1 MTIQYLDS
9 QRLTGVASDT
19 KPTTLSDHSIFIETD
34 TGKRFIFDG
43 GRWKRTSV
51 FDSLN
56 ESFTHDK
63 QRFVEYFS
71 GKQHPSYWTLTQIV
85 ATCTATIS
93 NSVDGG
99 MLFQTDSGSGSPSA
113 CLTFN
118 NKRQYNPSGFRFISI
133 CQKNDDNLGIKGGIG
148 NDKVVNPS
156 HHALMIEGSL
166 ASYKTL
172 ATKDGS
178 TGTETASTIPLSQAA
193 FVYDIEGTSSNVTL
207 GINGSLEVTKTTNR
221 PTAACQPFLYIQS
234 RSTAA
239 VKDYNIRYVEC
250 FNT

>member
-9 QRLTGVASDT
+9 RRLTGLSSDT
-19 KPTTLSDHSIFIETD
+19 KPTTLSDNSIFIETD
-34 TGKRFIFDG
+34 TGGRYIFDG
-43 GRWKRTSV
+43 DRWKPTSK
-51 FDSLN
+51 FDSLSD
-56 ESFTHDK
+56 SFTFNK
-63 QRFVEYFS
+63 QHFVEWFA
-71 GKQHPSYWTLTQIV
+71 GKELGHYWTLTQIV

-118 NKRQYNPSGFRFISI
+118 NKRQYNPVGFRFISI
-133 CQKNDDNLGIKGGIG
+133 CQKNDDLLGIKGGIG

-156 HHALMIEGSL
+156 HYAFMMEGSFV
-166 ASYKTL
+166 SYKSL
-172 ATKDGS
+172 ETKDGS
-178 TGTETASTIPLSQAA
+178 TASLIASSIPLSQDA

-207 GINGSLEVTKTTNR
+207 GINGSLGVTKTTNR

-234 RSTAA
+234 RTSAA

-250 FNT
+250 YNT

>member
-1 MTIQYLDS
+1 M
-9 QRLTGVASDT
+9 
-19 KPTTLSDHSIFIETD
+19 
-34 TGKRFIFDG
+34 
-43 GRWKRTSV
+43 
-51 FDSLN
+51 
-56 ESFTHDK
+56 
-63 QRFVEYFS
+63 
-71 GKQHPSYWTLTQIV
+71 TQIV

-118 NKRQYNPSGFRFISI
+118 NKRQYNPVGFRFISI
-133 CQKNDDNLGIKGGIG
+133 CQKNDDLLGIKGGIG

-156 HHALMIEGSL
+156 HYAFMMEGSFV
-166 ASYKTL
+166 SYKSL
-172 ATKDGS
+172 ETKDGS
-178 TGTETASTIPLSQAA
+178 TASLIASSIPLSQDA

-207 GINGSLEVTKTTNR
+207 GINGSLGVTKTTNR

-234 RSTAA
+234 RTSAA

-250 FNT
+250 YNT

>member
-1 MTIQYLDS
+1 MLNLLNVGFVGSAGSSSNEYES
-9 QRLTGVASDT
+9 MYESRSELTTVQNQ
-19 KPTTLSDHSIFIETD
+19 H
-34 TGKRFIFDG
+34 
-43 GRWKRTSV
+43 
-51 FDSLN
+51 
-56 ESFTHDK
+56 
-63 QRFVEYFS
+63 FVEWFS
-71 GKQHPSYWTLTQIV
+71 GKELGHYWTLTQIV

-93 NSVDGG
+93 DSVDGG

-118 NKRQYNPSGFRFISI
+118 NKRQYNPAGFRFISI

-156 HHALMIEGSL
+156 HYAFMMEGSFV
-166 ASYKTL
+166 SYKSL
-172 ATKDGS
+172 ETKDGS
-178 TGTETASTIPLSQAA
+178 TASLTASSIALSQNA
-193 FVYDIEGTSSNVTL
+193 FTYDIEGTSSNVKL
-207 GINGSLEVTKTTNR
+207 GINGNLEVTKTTNR

>member
-9 QRLTGVASDT
+9 KRLTGLSSDT
-19 KPTTLSDHSIFIETD
+19 KPTTLSDNSIFIETD
-34 TGKRFIFDG
+34 TGGRYIFDG
-43 GRWKRTSV
+43 DRWKPTSK
-51 FDSLN
+51 FDSLSD
-56 ESFTHDK
+56 SFSSKK
-63 QRFVEYFS
+63 QHFVEWFS
-71 GKQHPSYWTLTQIV
+71 GKSLPSYWTLTQIV

-118 NKRQYNPSGFRFISI
+118 NNRQYNPTGFRFISI
-133 CQKNDDNLGIKGGIG
+133 CQKNDNNLGIKGGIG

-156 HHALMIEGSL
+156 HHALMIEGTL

-172 ATKDGS
+172 ATKDGT
-178 TGTETASTIPLSQAA
+178 TGTETASTIPLSQDA

-207 GINGSLEVTKTTNR
+207 GINGSLGVTKTTNR

-234 RSTAA
+234 RTSAA
-239 VKDYNIRYVEC
+239 VKDYNVRYVEC
-250 FNT
+250 YNT